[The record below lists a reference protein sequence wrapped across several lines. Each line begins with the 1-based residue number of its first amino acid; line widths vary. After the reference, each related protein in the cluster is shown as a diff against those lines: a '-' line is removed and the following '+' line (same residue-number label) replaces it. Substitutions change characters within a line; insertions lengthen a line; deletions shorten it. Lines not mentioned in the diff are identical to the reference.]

1 MLEAWKARKAQP
13 DGRALEA
20 WWKQIETWRAVQC
33 LKFDQGFGPKDEIK
47 PQYALT
53 RLYELTKDMD
63 ARVTTE
69 VGQHQMWA
77 AQFYH
82 FDTPNRWMTPGGL
95 GPMGYGLPAAVGVQT
110 DRKSVEWGT
119 RLSGRVEPGGAL

>member
-69 VGQHQMWA
+69 VGQNKMWA
-77 AQFYH
+77 AQFSH
-82 FDTPNRWMTPGGL
+82 FDKPNRSDERRGGEE
-95 GPMGYGLPAAVGVQT
+95 GGRT
-110 DRKSVEWGT
+110 DRA
-119 RLSGRVEPGGAL
+119 RGAPERE